1 MLMVCAEQARVETDL
16 WGGRL
21 ACPCCAG
28 ELGPWGRATARP
40 VRGLGGGLRWL
51 RPRRAICRACRVTH
65 VLLPDLCLLRRRDEV
80 AVIGAALLAKVAG
93 EGHRVI
99 ARRLGVVEDTVR
111 GWLRRFGRDAEQI
124 RAHFVRW
131 AFALDPELGP
141 LAPAGTAF
149 ADAMTAIGVACR
161 AFVLRFG
168 PQQAWPLVA
177 RLSGGALLCQRT
189 TAFAWVP

>member
-1 MLMVCAEQARVETDL
+1 MLMVCAEQARVEADL

-28 ELGPWGRATARP
+28 ELGPWGHATARP
-40 VRGLGGGLRWL
+40 VRGAGGRLRWL

-111 GWLRRFGRDAEQI
+111 GWLRRFGRDARQI

-141 LAPAGTAF
+141 LAPAGGAF
-149 ADAMTAIGVACR
+149 ADAMAVIGVACR

-168 PQQAWPLVA
+168 PQQVWPLVA
-177 RLSGGALLCQRT
+177 RLSGGALLSYPT
-189 TAFAWVP
+189 TVFPRVP